1 MEKSELIVKCT
12 DNCSCMSIDK
22 YEDEPEYYITTYK
35 SYAVKGWRD
44 RLIDA
49 WSVLLGG
56 RVVDTEIIL
65 SEEDFD
71 KIRNYDTTRTG
82 S

>member
-49 WSVLLGG
+49 
-56 RVVDTEIIL
+56 
-65 SEEDFD
+65 
-71 KIRNYDTTRTG
+71 
-82 S
+82 

>member
-1 MEKSELIVKCT
+1 
-12 DNCSCMSIDK
+12 MSIDK

-44 RLIDA
+44 RLIDD

-65 SEEDFD
+65 SEEDFN
-71 KIRNYDTTRTG
+71 KIRQYG
-82 S
+82 K